1 MFTTK
6 ARAVGLAAV
15 VAASAGP
22 GCGGGDDDG
31 AGSEARYVV
40 ASVVFG
46 PQGETSYLN
55 VLASLEPQTIDYGR
69 AVELPGWADVW
80 VHEGRVFVSS
90 GDAPTITRYA
100 VGSDGTLTADGT
112 LSFTSY
118 GLIDAAFW
126 SNTFVAPDKG
136 YMINGT
142 SEYVVWN
149 PETMEITGTIPFPT
163 IGEREGLIA
172 RAGTTDRSNVIRDGK
187 LYQPL
192 YWGDA
197 DYVLFA
203 PDSKIAVF
211 DIATDTALT
220 VIDAPCPAPDVGTID
235 DAGNLYF
242 SAWTGGVYGPLE
254 LEQPPNCVTR
264 IAAGSMTAD
273 VAFGF
278 AGVTDGREGAAARHI
293 GGGRL
298 LFPVFHHER
307 VDFDSG
313 EDPWVLIGEK
323 NWRLWSYDRT
333 TGAAAVVDS
342 IDWNSGAA
350 YLFPVDDRVHL
361 LIPGTDYA
369 SSMVYA
375 LDDQA
380 VATPLFETRGWATR
394 LFALQ

>member
-6 ARAVGLAAV
+6 ARALGLAAV

-55 VLASLEPQTIDYGR
+55 VLASLEPQTINYTR

-192 YWGDA
+192 YWGDE

-203 PDSKIAVF
+203 PDSRIAVF
-211 DIATDTALT
+211 DIATDTVET
-220 VIDAPCPAPDVGTID
+220 VIEAPCSAPDVGTLD

-242 SAWTGGVYGPLE
+242 STWTGGVYGPLQ
-254 LEQPPNCVTR
+254 LDQPPSCVTR
-264 IAAGSMTAD
+264 IPAGSTTAE
-273 VAFGF
+273 VAFTF
-278 AGVTDGREGAAARHI
+278 ASVADGREGAAVRHI

-298 LFPVFHHER
+298 VFPVFHHER

-313 EDPWVLIGEK
+313 EDPWTLIGAK
-323 NWRLWSYDRT
+323 NWRLWSYDRQ
-333 TGAAAVVDS
+333 TGAAAVIDS
-342 IDWNSGAA
+342 VDWNSGAP
-350 YLFPVDDRVHL
+350 YIFPVAGQTHL

-369 SSMVYA
+369 SSTIYR
-375 LDDQA
+375 LDEQA
-380 VATPLFETRGWATR
+380 IATPLFETRGWAMR
-394 LFALQ
+394 LFAL

>member
-6 ARAVGLAAV
+6 AQAAVLAAM
-15 VAASAGP
+15 VAASA
-22 GCGGGDDDG
+22 GCGGGDDG
-31 AGSEARYVV
+31 AGGDANYVV

-46 PQGETSYLN
+46 PQGQTSYLN
-55 VLASLEPQTIDYGR
+55 VLASLDAQTIDYTR

-100 VGSDGTLTADGT
+100 VGSDGALTPDGT
-112 LSFTSY
+112 VSFTSY
-118 GLIDAAFW
+118 GLVDAAFW

-192 YWGDA
+192 YWGDE

-211 DIATDTALT
+211 DIATDTVET
-220 VIDAPCPAPDVGTID
+220 VIDAPCSAPDVGTMD

-242 SAWTGGVYGPLE
+242 STWSGGVYGPLQ

-264 IAAGSMTAD
+264 IPAGSTTAE
-273 VAFGF
+273 VAFTF
-278 AGVTDGREGAAARHI
+278 AGVAEGREGAAVRHI
-293 GGGRL
+293 GEGRL
-298 LFPVFHHER
+298 VFPVFHHER
-307 VDFDSG
+307 VDFESG
-313 EDPWVLIGEK
+313 EDPWTLIGEK
-323 NWRLWSYDRT
+323 NWRLWSYDRQS
-333 TGAAAVVDS
+333 GAAAVIDS
-342 IDWNSGAA
+342 VDWNSGAP
-350 YLFPVDDRVHL
+350 YIFPIEGRTHL

-369 SSMVYA
+369 SSTVYS

-380 VATPLFETRGWATR
+380 VATPLFEVRGWAMR
-394 LFALQ
+394 LFAL